1 MQNLRPLF
9 IVNSAFIENPLAH
22 KRLSGIDHIRF
33 VYIFFLAVFLASSR
47 LLLSFFSWG
56 HPSPSSSFSSFY
68 YSFFFLPPS
77 LISLP
82 YFTSFSSFSC
92 KCSLSLSLPLINFL
106 SLSGFSSLYVHTC
119 DCMEI
124 LTYSI
129 LFSFAFFFF
138 SYSVA
143 EEACI

>member
-1 MQNLRPLF
+1 MYSSVVAQPSAPNPEVMPTARQGITRESSAWFRPY
-9 IVNSAFIENPLAH
+9 
-22 KRLSGIDHIRF
+22 HIRF

-92 KCSLSLSLPLINFL
+92 KCSLSLTTLNQFP
-106 SLSGFSSLYVHTC
+106 
-119 DCMEI
+119 
-124 LTYSI
+124 
-129 LFSFAFFFF
+129 FSFRFLIFVCTYVRLHGDPDILNPF
-138 SYSVA
+138 
-143 EEACI
+143 

>member
-33 VYIFFLAVFLASSR
+33 VYIFFLAVFLASSC

-82 YFTSFSSFSC
+82 YFLSFSSFSS
-92 KCSLSLSLPLINFL
+92 KCSLFLSLPLINFL

-129 LFSFAFFFF
+129 LFSFAFFFS